1 MLAGTLN
8 SKLCETG
15 FGGNVGEFH
24 QIKRNGYGFRD
35 LGIQDKNE
43 FRNLGINQL
52 NSSILQF
59 LNFARNLGI
68 NP

>member
-1 MLAGTLN
+1 M
-8 SKLCETG
+8 
-15 FGGNVGEFH
+15 
-24 QIKRNGYGFRD
+24 D

-59 LNFARNLGI
+59 LNFAGNLGI